1 MDDRQLMENMLLLE
15 KGACDLLMHGTVES
29 SSPNVHQAFS
39 CSLNSSLQMQE
50 QIYEKMHQNRT
61 GQAEVLLLTTK
72 APFCEGAFVV
82 PKHINFAAFYKPHP
96 PQKIF
101 Y

>member
-50 QIYEKMHQNRT
+50 QIYEKMQEKGWYPAQQVER
-61 GQAEVLLLTTK
+61 
-72 APFCEGAFVV
+72 
-82 PKHINFAAFYKPHP
+82 PKIEQVK
-96 PQKIF
+96 QKF
-101 Y
+101 SC

>member
-39 CSLNSSLQMQE
+39 CSLNSSL
-50 QIYEKMHQNRT
+50 
-61 GQAEVLLLTTK
+61 
-72 APFCEGAFVV
+72 
-82 PKHINFAAFYKPHP
+82 
-96 PQKIF
+96 
-101 Y
+101 

>member
-29 SSPNVHQAFS
+29 SSPDVHHAFS

-50 QIYEKMHQNRT
+50 QIYEKMQQK
-61 GQAEVLLLTTK
+61 GWYPSQQVDS
-72 APFCEGAFVV
+72 
-82 PKHINFAAFYKPHP
+82 
-96 PQKIF
+96 QKINALRQKF
-101 Y
+101 SC

>member
-1 MDDRQLMENMLLLE
+1 MNDQNLMENMLLLE

-50 QIYEKMHQNRT
+50 QIYEKMQEKGWYPAQQVER
-61 GQAEVLLLTTK
+61 
-72 APFCEGAFVV
+72 
-82 PKHINFAAFYKPHP
+82 PKIEQVR
-96 PQKIF
+96 QKF
-101 Y
+101 SC